1 LQADLQALSNRLKHP
16 LPLIHRLPRLN
27 KRTKTF
33 NGAGADYPDE
43 IEKENA
49 FHRAGTD
56 FRELL
61 G

>member
-1 LQADLQALSNRLKHP
+1 MG
-16 LPLIHRLPRLN
+16 LIHRLPRLN